1 MWWKH
6 HDLASV
12 PSTQGSFSLHT
23 KHIHRPL
30 FGGKVVFKKKYCVV
44 FAIIN
49 FHIFLLFFNFYFNWA
64 LQFKAC
70 ISIMSCFV
78 SLKQSFLLPKDVF
91 FPPLFLPFLVASE
104 WMCILMLQLWLL
116 ALLFETGNKSQNESV
131 SRPSSTQ
138 GKVGEVTNSFLNLWP
153 VWGQP

>member
-30 FGGKVVFKKKYCVV
+30 FGGKVVFKKKKYCVV

-49 FHIFLLFFNFYFNWA
+49 FHICFNFFYFNWA
-64 LQFKAC
+64 LQFNAC

-78 SLKQSFLLPKDVF
+78 SLKPSFLLPKDVF
-91 FPPLFLPFLVASE
+91 FPPLFTFPGGFWVDVYPNVAAVTACFIIWNWKHKCKVRTNLCHDLAAPRAKLVR
-104 WMCILMLQLWLL
+104 WQ
-116 ALLFETGNKSQNESV
+116 TG
-131 SRPSSTQ
+131 
-138 GKVGEVTNSFLNLWP
+138 F
-153 VWGQP
+153 